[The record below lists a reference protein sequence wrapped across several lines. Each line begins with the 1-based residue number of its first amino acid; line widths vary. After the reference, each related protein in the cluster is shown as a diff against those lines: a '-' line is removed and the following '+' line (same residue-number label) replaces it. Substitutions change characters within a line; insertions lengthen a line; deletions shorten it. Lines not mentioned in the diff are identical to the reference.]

1 MPVVTS
7 CLWTSLPPG
16 VPESAPPAALFC
28 NLVLASQVT
37 VGAASHVAVSGSQE
51 TQLFSE
57 SQHQTQLFS
66 ESQAETPDAPGSQ
79 PETATKT
86 VNPTQV
92 TVCDAP
98 GSQPETAT
106 KTVNPTQVTVG
117 DASDVSAGDGSA
129 SGSVMIDLT
138 VDTVVVVP
146 ATRKST

>member
-92 TVCDAP
+92 TV
-98 GSQPETAT
+98 
-106 KTVNPTQVTVG
+106 G